1 MQLRNL
7 SLSLQCCLV
16 EGQFYIALAALFK
29 TKNRMFE
36 CSLSHSTVQTQG
48 NINTFVHIPRMM
60 CRVERTSYGEYFFCC
75 IIRLLDM
82 ETTGNI
88 TIIESVSRFKK
99 VDISLIENERIDCTT
114 LGVYTKLI
122 VLGKKWN
129 LNVRG
134 LRKHLGLSDEKV
146 RKSLSLLEQE
156 GYIVR
161 TPCRNE
167 KGQLVGWDY
176 AIYPTPVSEDERS
189 KAGAG
194 KETPNSDIP
203 STPKS
208 AHSDKGGLINNRI
221 NGIIDLNNGE
231 KEKSSAKKKEKPLPF
246 EDEELRKMWEELVKY
261 PDWQR
266 KTDHAIDL
274 RLKQLARLAKGDVNY
289 ARAIM
294 RQTLE
299 KGWQD
304 FYDVKGYKPEQQHAQ
319 QPRKK
324 TAWEEMG
331 ITEEQYRELIK
342 K

>member
-1 MQLRNL
+1 
-7 SLSLQCCLV
+7 
-16 EGQFYIALAALFK
+16 
-29 TKNRMFE
+29 
-36 CSLSHSTVQTQG
+36 
-48 NINTFVHIPRMM
+48 
-60 CRVERTSYGEYFFCC
+60 
-75 IIRLLDM
+75 M

-88 TIIESVSRFKK
+88 TIIEPISRFKK

-134 LRKHLGLSDEKV
+134 LRKHLGLSDVKV

-194 KETPNSDIP
+194 KDTPNSDLP

-208 AHSDKGGLINNRI
+208 AHSDIGGLINNRI
-221 NGIIDLNNGE
+221 KETIDLNNRE
-231 KEKSSAKKKEKPLPF
+231 KETISKDIVKKEEAPTNRMNIPLPF
-246 EDEELRKMWEELVKY
+246 ECKELRSLWKELMTY
-261 PDWQR
+261 PEW
-266 KTDHAIDL
+266 KKKSAHAIEL
-274 RLKQLARLAKGDVNY
+274 RVKTLTRLSRGDVDY
-289 ARAIM
+289 CLAIV
-294 RQTLE
+294 RQTLQ
-299 KGWQD
+299 KGWID
-304 FYDVKGYKPEQQHAQ
+304 FYDVKDYKAPIRLANVPTETKVRT
-319 QPRKK
+319 P
-324 TAWEEMG
+324 WEEMG
-331 ITEEQYRELIK
+331 LSKEQYDKLLK
-342 K
+342 G

>member
-1 MQLRNL
+1 
-7 SLSLQCCLV
+7 
-16 EGQFYIALAALFK
+16 
-29 TKNRMFE
+29 
-36 CSLSHSTVQTQG
+36 
-48 NINTFVHIPRMM
+48 
-60 CRVERTSYGEYFFCC
+60 
-75 IIRLLDM
+75 M

-194 KETPNSDIP
+194 KDTPNSDLP

-208 AHSDKGGLINNRI
+208 AHSDIGGLINNRI
-221 NGIIDLNNGE
+221 KETIDLNNRE
-231 KEKSSAKKKEKPLPF
+231 KETISKDIVKKEEAPTNRMNIPLPF
-246 EDEELRKMWEELVKY
+246 ECKELRSLWIELMTY
-261 PDWQR
+261 PEW
-266 KTDHAIDL
+266 KKKSAHAIEL
-274 RLKQLARLAKGDVNY
+274 RVKTLTRLSRGDVDY
-289 ARAIM
+289 CLAIV
-294 RQTLE
+294 RQTLQ
-299 KGWQD
+299 KGWID
-304 FYDVKGYKPEQQHAQ
+304 FYDVKDYKAPIRLANVPTETKVRT
-319 QPRKK
+319 P
-324 TAWEEMG
+324 WEEMG
-331 ITEEQYRELIK
+331 LSKEQYDKLLK
-342 K
+342 G

>member
-1 MQLRNL
+1 
-7 SLSLQCCLV
+7 
-16 EGQFYIALAALFK
+16 
-29 TKNRMFE
+29 
-36 CSLSHSTVQTQG
+36 
-48 NINTFVHIPRMM
+48 
-60 CRVERTSYGEYFFCC
+60 
-75 IIRLLDM
+75 M

-88 TIIESVSRFKK
+88 TIIEPVSRFKK

-176 AIYPTPVSEDERS
+176 AIYPTPVSEYERS

-194 KETPNSDIP
+194 KETPNSDLP

-208 AHSDKGGLINNRI
+208 AHSDKGGLLNNRI
-221 NGIIDLNNGE
+221 NEIIDLNNIEKESISKDIPKKENDSLSLISPQTPLGE

-246 EDEELRKMWEELVKY
+246 EDEDLRKMWEELVKY

-274 RLKQLARLAKGDVNY
+274 RLKTLARLAKGDVNY

-304 FYDVKGYKPEQQHAQ
+304 FYDVKDYKPI
-319 QPRKK
+319 K
-324 TAWEEMG
+324 TANIPKGKPIRMPWEELGM
-331 ITEEQYRELIK
+331 TKEQYDNLFSK
-342 K
+342 

>member
-1 MQLRNL
+1 
-7 SLSLQCCLV
+7 
-16 EGQFYIALAALFK
+16 
-29 TKNRMFE
+29 
-36 CSLSHSTVQTQG
+36 
-48 NINTFVHIPRMM
+48 
-60 CRVERTSYGEYFFCC
+60 
-75 IIRLLDM
+75 M
-82 ETTGNI
+82 ETTTGNI
-88 TIIESVSRFKK
+88 TIIEPISRFKK

-194 KETPNSDIP
+194 KDTPNSDLP

-208 AHSDKGGLINNRI
+208 AHSDIGGLINNRI
-221 NGIIDLNNGE
+221 KETIDLNKRE
-231 KEKSSAKKKEKPLPF
+231 KETISKDIVKKEEGTPTNRMDIPLPF
-246 EDEELRKMWEELVKY
+246 ECKELRSLWKELMTY
-261 PDWQR
+261 PEW
-266 KTDHAIDL
+266 KKKSAHAIEL
-274 RLKQLARLAKGDVNY
+274 RVKTLTRLSRGDVDY
-289 ARAIM
+289 CLAIV
-294 RQTLE
+294 RQTLQ
-299 KGWQD
+299 KGWID
-304 FYDVKGYKPEQQHAQ
+304 FYDVKDYKAPIRLANVPTETKVRT
-319 QPRKK
+319 P
-324 TAWEEMG
+324 WEEMG
-331 ITEEQYRELIK
+331 LTKEQYDKLLK
-342 K
+342 G

>member
-1 MQLRNL
+1 
-7 SLSLQCCLV
+7 
-16 EGQFYIALAALFK
+16 
-29 TKNRMFE
+29 
-36 CSLSHSTVQTQG
+36 
-48 NINTFVHIPRMM
+48 
-60 CRVERTSYGEYFFCC
+60 
-75 IIRLLDM
+75 M

-88 TIIESVSRFKK
+88 TIIEPVSRFKK

-194 KETPNSDIP
+194 KETPNSDSP

-208 AHSDKGGLINNRI
+208 AHSDKGGLLNNRI
-221 NGIIDLNNGE
+221 NEIIDLNNIEKESISKDIPKKENDSLSLMSPKTPLGE

-246 EDEELRKMWEELVKY
+246 EDEELRMMWEELVKY
-261 PDWQR
+261 PDWRR
-266 KTDHAIDL
+266 KTDHGIDL
-274 RLKQLARLAKGDVNY
+274 RLKTLARLAKGDVNY

-304 FYDVKGYKPEQQHAQ
+304 FYDVKGYNPI
-319 QPRKK
+319 K
-324 TAWEEMG
+324 TANIPKGKPIRMPWEELGM
-331 ITEEQYRELIK
+331 TKEQYDNLFSK
-342 K
+342 

>member
-1 MQLRNL
+1 
-7 SLSLQCCLV
+7 
-16 EGQFYIALAALFK
+16 
-29 TKNRMFE
+29 
-36 CSLSHSTVQTQG
+36 
-48 NINTFVHIPRMM
+48 
-60 CRVERTSYGEYFFCC
+60 
-75 IIRLLDM
+75 M

-88 TIIESVSRFKK
+88 TIIEPISRFKK

-194 KETPNSDIP
+194 KDTPNSDLP
-203 STPKS
+203 STQKS
-208 AHSDKGGLINNRI
+208 AHSDIGGLINNRI
-221 NGIIDLNNGE
+221 KETIDLNNRE
-231 KEKSSAKKKEKPLPF
+231 KETISKDIVKKEEAPINRMNIPLPF
-246 EDEELRKMWEELVKY
+246 ECKELRSLWIELMTY
-261 PDWQR
+261 PEW
-266 KTDHAIDL
+266 KKKSAHAIEL
-274 RLKQLARLAKGDVNY
+274 RVKTLTRLSRGDVDY
-289 ARAIM
+289 CLAIV
-294 RQTLE
+294 RQTLQ
-299 KGWQD
+299 KGWID
-304 FYDVKGYKPEQQHAQ
+304 FYDVKDYKAPIRLANVPTETKVRT
-319 QPRKK
+319 P
-324 TAWEEMG
+324 WEEMG
-331 ITEEQYRELIK
+331 LSKEQYDKLLK
-342 K
+342 G

>member
-1 MQLRNL
+1 
-7 SLSLQCCLV
+7 
-16 EGQFYIALAALFK
+16 
-29 TKNRMFE
+29 
-36 CSLSHSTVQTQG
+36 
-48 NINTFVHIPRMM
+48 
-60 CRVERTSYGEYFFCC
+60 
-75 IIRLLDM
+75 M

-189 KAGAG
+189 KAGGG
-194 KETPNSDIP
+194 KETPNSDLP

-208 AHSDKGGLINNRI
+208 AHSDKGGLLNNRI
-221 NGIIDLNNGE
+221 NKIIDLNNREKESISKDIPKKENDSLSLMSPKTPLGE

-274 RLKQLARLAKGDVNY
+274 RLKTLERLAKGDVNY

-304 FYDVKGYKPEQQHAQ
+304 FYDVKDYKPI
-319 QPRKK
+319 K
-324 TAWEEMG
+324 TANIPKGKPIRMPWEELGM
-331 ITEEQYRELIK
+331 TKEQYDNLFSK
-342 K
+342 

>member
-1 MQLRNL
+1 
-7 SLSLQCCLV
+7 
-16 EGQFYIALAALFK
+16 
-29 TKNRMFE
+29 
-36 CSLSHSTVQTQG
+36 
-48 NINTFVHIPRMM
+48 
-60 CRVERTSYGEYFFCC
+60 
-75 IIRLLDM
+75 M
-82 ETTGNI
+82 EKTGNI

-176 AIYPTPVSEDERS
+176 AIYPTPVGEDERS

-194 KETPNSDIP
+194 KETPNSDLP

-208 AHSDKGGLINNRI
+208 AHSDKGGLLNNRI
-221 NGIIDLNNGE
+221 NEIIDLNNIEKESISKDIPKKENDSLSLMSPKTPLGE

-274 RLKQLARLAKGDVNY
+274 RLKTLERLAKGDVNY

-304 FYDVKGYKPEQQHAQ
+304 FYDVKDYKPI
-319 QPRKK
+319 K
-324 TAWEEMG
+324 TANIPKGKPIRMPWEELGM
-331 ITEEQYRELIK
+331 TKEQYDNLFSK
-342 K
+342 

>member
-1 MQLRNL
+1 
-7 SLSLQCCLV
+7 
-16 EGQFYIALAALFK
+16 
-29 TKNRMFE
+29 
-36 CSLSHSTVQTQG
+36 
-48 NINTFVHIPRMM
+48 
-60 CRVERTSYGEYFFCC
+60 
-75 IIRLLDM
+75 M

-88 TIIESVSRFKK
+88 TIIEPISRFKK

-194 KETPNSDIP
+194 KDAPNSDLP

-208 AHSDKGGLINNRI
+208 AHSDIGGLINNRI
-221 NGIIDLNNGE
+221 KETIDLNNRE
-231 KEKSSAKKKEKPLPF
+231 KETISKDIVKKEEGTTNRMNIPLPF
-246 EDEELRKMWEELVKY
+246 ECKELRSLWIELMTY
-261 PDWQR
+261 PEW
-266 KTDHAIDL
+266 KKKSAHAIEL
-274 RLKQLARLAKGDVNY
+274 RVKTLTRLSRGDVDY
-289 ARAIM
+289 CLAIV
-294 RQTLE
+294 RQTLQ
-299 KGWQD
+299 KGWID
-304 FYDVKGYKPEQQHAQ
+304 FYDVKDYKAPIRLANVPTETKVRT
-319 QPRKK
+319 P
-324 TAWEEMG
+324 WEEMG
-331 ITEEQYRELIK
+331 LSKEQYDKLLK
-342 K
+342 G

>member
-1 MQLRNL
+1 
-7 SLSLQCCLV
+7 
-16 EGQFYIALAALFK
+16 
-29 TKNRMFE
+29 
-36 CSLSHSTVQTQG
+36 
-48 NINTFVHIPRMM
+48 
-60 CRVERTSYGEYFFCC
+60 
-75 IIRLLDM
+75 M

-88 TIIESVSRFKK
+88 TIIEPISRFKK

-194 KETPNSDIP
+194 KDTPDSDLP

-208 AHSDKGGLINNRI
+208 AHSDIGGLINNRI
-221 NGIIDLNNGE
+221 KETIDLNNRD
-231 KEKSSAKKKEKPLPF
+231 KETISKDIVKKEEAPTNRMDIPLPF
-246 EDEELRKMWEELVKY
+246 ECKELRSLWKELMTY
-261 PDWQR
+261 PEW
-266 KTDHAIDL
+266 KKKSAHAIEL
-274 RLKQLARLAKGDVNY
+274 RVKTLTRLSRGDVDY
-289 ARAIM
+289 CLAIV
-294 RQTLE
+294 RQTLQ
-299 KGWQD
+299 KGWID
-304 FYDVKGYKPEQQHAQ
+304 FYDVKDYKAPIRIANVPTETKVRT
-319 QPRKK
+319 P
-324 TAWEEMG
+324 WEEMG
-331 ITEEQYRELIK
+331 LSKEQYDKLLK
-342 K
+342 G

>member
-1 MQLRNL
+1 
-7 SLSLQCCLV
+7 
-16 EGQFYIALAALFK
+16 
-29 TKNRMFE
+29 
-36 CSLSHSTVQTQG
+36 
-48 NINTFVHIPRMM
+48 
-60 CRVERTSYGEYFFCC
+60 
-75 IIRLLDM
+75 M

-88 TIIESVSRFKK
+88 TIIEPISRFKK

-194 KETPNSDIP
+194 KDTPNSDLP

-208 AHSDKGGLINNRI
+208 AHSDIGGLINNRI
-221 NGIIDLNNGE
+221 KETIDLNNSE
-231 KEKSSAKKKEKPLPF
+231 KETISKDIVKKEEGTPTNRMNIPLPF
-246 EDEELRKMWEELVKY
+246 ECKELRSLWIELMTY
-261 PDWQR
+261 PEW
-266 KTDHAIDL
+266 KKKSAHAIEL
-274 RLKQLARLAKGDVNY
+274 RVKTLTRLSRGDVDY
-289 ARAIM
+289 CLAIV
-294 RQTLE
+294 RQTLQ
-299 KGWQD
+299 KGWID
-304 FYDVKGYKPEQQHAQ
+304 FYDVKDYKAPIRLANVPTETKVRT
-319 QPRKK
+319 P
-324 TAWEEMG
+324 WEEMG
-331 ITEEQYRELIK
+331 LSKEQYDKLLK
-342 K
+342 G

>member
-1 MQLRNL
+1 
-7 SLSLQCCLV
+7 
-16 EGQFYIALAALFK
+16 
-29 TKNRMFE
+29 
-36 CSLSHSTVQTQG
+36 
-48 NINTFVHIPRMM
+48 
-60 CRVERTSYGEYFFCC
+60 
-75 IIRLLDM
+75 M

-114 LGVYTKLI
+114 LGIYTKLI

-176 AIYPTPVSEDERS
+176 AIYPTPVGEDERS

-194 KETPNSDIP
+194 KETPNSDLP

-208 AHSDKGGLINNRI
+208 AHSDKGGLLNNRI
-221 NGIIDLNNGE
+221 NEIIDLNNREKESISKDIPKKENDSLSLMSPKTPLGE

-274 RLKQLARLAKGDVNY
+274 RLKTLERLAKGDVNY

-304 FYDVKGYKPEQQHAQ
+304 FYDVKDYKPI
-319 QPRKK
+319 K
-324 TAWEEMG
+324 TANIPKGKPIRMPWEELGM
-331 ITEEQYRELIK
+331 TKEQYDNLFSK
-342 K
+342 

>member
-1 MQLRNL
+1 
-7 SLSLQCCLV
+7 
-16 EGQFYIALAALFK
+16 
-29 TKNRMFE
+29 
-36 CSLSHSTVQTQG
+36 
-48 NINTFVHIPRMM
+48 
-60 CRVERTSYGEYFFCC
+60 
-75 IIRLLDM
+75 M

-88 TIIESVSRFKK
+88 TIIEPVSRFKK

-114 LGVYTKLI
+114 WGVYTKLI

-194 KETPNSDIP
+194 KETPNSDLP

-208 AHSDKGGLINNRI
+208 AHSDKGGLLNNRI
-221 NGIIDLNNGE
+221 NEIIDLNNREKESISKDIPKKENDSLSLMSPKTPLGE

-274 RLKQLARLAKGDVNY
+274 RLKTLARLAKGDVNY

-304 FYDVKGYKPEQQHAQ
+304 FYDVKDYKPI
-319 QPRKK
+319 K
-324 TAWEEMG
+324 TANIPKGKPIRMPWEELGM
-331 ITEEQYRELIK
+331 TKEQYDNLFSK
-342 K
+342 

>member
-1 MQLRNL
+1 
-7 SLSLQCCLV
+7 
-16 EGQFYIALAALFK
+16 
-29 TKNRMFE
+29 
-36 CSLSHSTVQTQG
+36 
-48 NINTFVHIPRMM
+48 
-60 CRVERTSYGEYFFCC
+60 
-75 IIRLLDM
+75 M

-88 TIIESVSRFKK
+88 TIIEPVSRFKK

-194 KETPNSDIP
+194 KEIPNSDLP

-221 NGIIDLNNGE
+221 NEIIDLNNIEKESISKDIPKKENDSLSLMSPKTPLGE

-274 RLKQLARLAKGDVNY
+274 RLKTLARLAKGDVNY

-304 FYDVKGYKPEQQHAQ
+304 FYDVKDYKPI
-319 QPRKK
+319 K
-324 TAWEEMG
+324 TANIPKGKPIRMPWEELGM
-331 ITEEQYRELIK
+331 TKEQYDNLFSK
-342 K
+342 

>member
-1 MQLRNL
+1 
-7 SLSLQCCLV
+7 
-16 EGQFYIALAALFK
+16 
-29 TKNRMFE
+29 
-36 CSLSHSTVQTQG
+36 
-48 NINTFVHIPRMM
+48 
-60 CRVERTSYGEYFFCC
+60 
-75 IIRLLDM
+75 M

-88 TIIESVSRFKK
+88 TIIEPVSRFKK

-194 KETPNSDIP
+194 KDAPNSDLP

-208 AHSDKGGLINNRI
+208 AHSDIGGLINNRI
-221 NGIIDLNNGE
+221 KETIDLNNRE
-231 KEKSSAKKKEKPLPF
+231 KETISKDIVKKEEGTPTNRMNIPLPF
-246 EDEELRKMWEELVKY
+246 ECKELRSLWIELMTY
-261 PDWQR
+261 PEW
-266 KTDHAIDL
+266 KKKSAHAIEL
-274 RLKQLARLAKGDVNY
+274 RVKTLTRLSRGDVDY
-289 ARAIM
+289 CLAIV
-294 RQTLE
+294 RQTLQ
-299 KGWQD
+299 KGWID
-304 FYDVKGYKPEQQHAQ
+304 FYDVKDYKAPIRLANVPTETKVRT
-319 QPRKK
+319 P
-324 TAWEEMG
+324 WEEMG
-331 ITEEQYRELIK
+331 LSKEQYDKLLK
-342 K
+342 G

>member
-1 MQLRNL
+1 
-7 SLSLQCCLV
+7 
-16 EGQFYIALAALFK
+16 
-29 TKNRMFE
+29 
-36 CSLSHSTVQTQG
+36 
-48 NINTFVHIPRMM
+48 
-60 CRVERTSYGEYFFCC
+60 
-75 IIRLLDM
+75 M
-82 ETTGNI
+82 ETTTGNI
-88 TIIESVSRFKK
+88 TIIEPISRFKK

-194 KETPNSDIP
+194 KDTPNSDLP

-208 AHSDKGGLINNRI
+208 AHSDIGGLINNRI
-221 NGIIDLNNGE
+221 KETIDLNNRE
-231 KEKSSAKKKEKPLPF
+231 KETISKDIVKKEEAPTNRMNIPLPF
-246 EDEELRKMWEELVKY
+246 ECKELRSLWIELMTY
-261 PDWQR
+261 PEW
-266 KTDHAIDL
+266 KKKSAHAIEL
-274 RLKQLARLAKGDVNY
+274 RVKTLTRLSRGDVDY
-289 ARAIM
+289 CLAIV
-294 RQTLE
+294 RQTLQ
-299 KGWQD
+299 KGWID
-304 FYDVKGYKPEQQHAQ
+304 FYDVKDYKAPIRLANVPTETKVRT
-319 QPRKK
+319 P
-324 TAWEEMG
+324 WEEMG
-331 ITEEQYRELIK
+331 LSKEQYDKLLK
-342 K
+342 G

>member
-1 MQLRNL
+1 
-7 SLSLQCCLV
+7 
-16 EGQFYIALAALFK
+16 
-29 TKNRMFE
+29 
-36 CSLSHSTVQTQG
+36 
-48 NINTFVHIPRMM
+48 
-60 CRVERTSYGEYFFCC
+60 
-75 IIRLLDM
+75 M

-88 TIIESVSRFKK
+88 TIIEPVSRFKK

-221 NGIIDLNNGE
+221 NEIIDLNNIEKESISKDIPKKENDSLSLMSPKTPLGE

-274 RLKQLARLAKGDVNY
+274 RLKTLARLAKGDVNY

-304 FYDVKGYKPEQQHAQ
+304 FYDVKDYKPI
-319 QPRKK
+319 K
-324 TAWEEMG
+324 TANIPKGKPIRMPWEELGM
-331 ITEEQYRELIK
+331 TKEQYDNLFSK
-342 K
+342 

>member
-1 MQLRNL
+1 
-7 SLSLQCCLV
+7 
-16 EGQFYIALAALFK
+16 
-29 TKNRMFE
+29 
-36 CSLSHSTVQTQG
+36 
-48 NINTFVHIPRMM
+48 
-60 CRVERTSYGEYFFCC
+60 
-75 IIRLLDM
+75 M

-88 TIIESVSRFKK
+88 TIIEPVSRFKK

-221 NGIIDLNNGE
+221 NGIIDLNNREKESISKDIPKKENDSLSLMSTKTPLGE

-274 RLKQLARLAKGDVNY
+274 RLKTLARLAKGDVNY

-304 FYDVKGYKPEQQHAQ
+304 FYDVKDYKPI
-319 QPRKK
+319 K
-324 TAWEEMG
+324 TANIPKGKPIRMPLEELGM
-331 ITEEQYRELIK
+331 TKEQYDNLFSK
-342 K
+342 

>member
-1 MQLRNL
+1 
-7 SLSLQCCLV
+7 
-16 EGQFYIALAALFK
+16 
-29 TKNRMFE
+29 
-36 CSLSHSTVQTQG
+36 
-48 NINTFVHIPRMM
+48 
-60 CRVERTSYGEYFFCC
+60 
-75 IIRLLDM
+75 M

-88 TIIESVSRFKK
+88 TIIEPISRFKK

-176 AIYPTPVSEDERS
+176 VIYPTPVSEDERS

-194 KETPNSDIP
+194 KDTPNSDLP

-208 AHSDKGGLINNRI
+208 AHSDIGGLINNRI
-221 NGIIDLNNGE
+221 KETIDLNNRE
-231 KEKSSAKKKEKPLPF
+231 KETISKDIVKKEEAPTNRMNIPLPF
-246 EDEELRKMWEELVKY
+246 ECKELRSLWIELMTY
-261 PDWQR
+261 PEW
-266 KTDHAIDL
+266 KKKSAHAIEL
-274 RLKQLARLAKGDVNY
+274 RVKTLTRLSRGDVDY
-289 ARAIM
+289 CLAIV
-294 RQTLE
+294 RQTLQ
-299 KGWQD
+299 KGWID
-304 FYDVKGYKPEQQHAQ
+304 FYDVKDYKAPIRLANVPTETKVRT
-319 QPRKK
+319 P
-324 TAWEEMG
+324 WEEMG
-331 ITEEQYRELIK
+331 LSKEQYDKLLK
-342 K
+342 G

>member
-1 MQLRNL
+1 
-7 SLSLQCCLV
+7 
-16 EGQFYIALAALFK
+16 
-29 TKNRMFE
+29 
-36 CSLSHSTVQTQG
+36 
-48 NINTFVHIPRMM
+48 
-60 CRVERTSYGEYFFCC
+60 
-75 IIRLLDM
+75 M

-88 TIIESVSRFKK
+88 TIIEPVSRFKK

-194 KETPNSDIP
+194 KDNPNSDLP

-208 AHSDKGGLINNRI
+208 AHSDIGGLINNRI
-221 NGIIDLNNGE
+221 KETIDLNNRE
-231 KEKSSAKKKEKPLPF
+231 KETISKDIVKKEEAPINRMNIPLPF
-246 EDEELRKMWEELVKY
+246 ECKELRSLWIELMTY
-261 PDWQR
+261 PEW
-266 KTDHAIDL
+266 KKKSAHAIEL
-274 RLKQLARLAKGDVNY
+274 RVKTLTRLSRGDVDY
-289 ARAIM
+289 CLAIV
-294 RQTLE
+294 RQTLQ
-299 KGWQD
+299 KGWID
-304 FYDVKGYKPEQQHAQ
+304 FYDVKDYKAPIRLANVPTETKVMT
-319 QPRKK
+319 P
-324 TAWEEMG
+324 WEEMG
-331 ITEEQYRELIK
+331 LTKEQYDKLYK
-342 K
+342 G

>member
-1 MQLRNL
+1 
-7 SLSLQCCLV
+7 
-16 EGQFYIALAALFK
+16 
-29 TKNRMFE
+29 
-36 CSLSHSTVQTQG
+36 
-48 NINTFVHIPRMM
+48 
-60 CRVERTSYGEYFFCC
+60 
-75 IIRLLDM
+75 M

-88 TIIESVSRFKK
+88 TIIEPVSRFKK

-176 AIYPTPVSEDERS
+176 AIYPTPVGEDERS

-194 KETPNSDIP
+194 KETPNSDLP

-208 AHSDKGGLINNRI
+208 AHSDKGGLLNNRI
-221 NGIIDLNNGE
+221 NEIIDLNNIDKESISKDIPKKENDSLSLMSPKTPLGE

-246 EDEELRKMWEELVKY
+246 EDEELRMMWEELVKY
-261 PDWQR
+261 PDWRR
-266 KTDHAIDL
+266 KTDHGIEL
-274 RLKQLARLAKGDVNY
+274 RLKTLARLAKGDVNY

-304 FYDVKGYKPEQQHAQ
+304 FYDVKGYNPI
-319 QPRKK
+319 K
-324 TAWEEMG
+324 TANIPKGKPIRTPWEELGM
-331 ITEEQYRELIK
+331 TKEQYDNLFSK
-342 K
+342 

>member
-1 MQLRNL
+1 
-7 SLSLQCCLV
+7 
-16 EGQFYIALAALFK
+16 
-29 TKNRMFE
+29 
-36 CSLSHSTVQTQG
+36 
-48 NINTFVHIPRMM
+48 
-60 CRVERTSYGEYFFCC
+60 
-75 IIRLLDM
+75 M

-88 TIIESVSRFKK
+88 TIIEPISRFKK

-161 TPCRNE
+161 TTCRNE

-194 KETPNSDIP
+194 KDTPNSDLP

-208 AHSDKGGLINNRI
+208 AHSDIGGLINNRI
-221 NGIIDLNNGE
+221 KETIDLNNRE
-231 KEKSSAKKKEKPLPF
+231 KETISKDIVKKEEGTPTNRMDIPLPF
-246 EDEELRKMWEELVKY
+246 ECKELRSLWKELMTY
-261 PDWQR
+261 PEW
-266 KTDHAIDL
+266 KKKSAHAIEL
-274 RLKQLARLAKGDVNY
+274 RVKTLTRLSRGDVDY
-289 ARAIM
+289 CLAIV
-294 RQTLE
+294 RQTLQ
-299 KGWQD
+299 KGWID
-304 FYDVKGYKPEQQHAQ
+304 FYDVKGYKAPIRLANVPTETKVRT
-319 QPRKK
+319 P
-324 TAWEEMG
+324 WEEMG
-331 ITEEQYRELIK
+331 LSKEQYDKLLK
-342 K
+342 G

>member
-1 MQLRNL
+1 
-7 SLSLQCCLV
+7 
-16 EGQFYIALAALFK
+16 
-29 TKNRMFE
+29 
-36 CSLSHSTVQTQG
+36 
-48 NINTFVHIPRMM
+48 
-60 CRVERTSYGEYFFCC
+60 
-75 IIRLLDM
+75 M

-88 TIIESVSRFKK
+88 TIIEPVSRFKK

-176 AIYPTPVSEDERS
+176 AIYPTPVGEDERS

-194 KETPNSDIP
+194 KETPNSDLP

-208 AHSDKGGLINNRI
+208 AHSDIGGLINNRI
-221 NGIIDLNNGE
+221 KETIDLNNRE
-231 KEKSSAKKKEKPLPF
+231 KETISKDIVKKEESPTNRMNIPLPF
-246 EDEELRKMWEELVKY
+246 ECKELRGLWKELMTY
-261 PDWQR
+261 PEW
-266 KTDHAIDL
+266 KKKSAHAIEL
-274 RLKQLARLAKGDVNY
+274 RVKTLTRLSRGDVDY
-289 ARAIM
+289 CLAIV
-294 RQTLE
+294 RQTLQ
-299 KGWQD
+299 KGWID
-304 FYDVKGYKPEQQHAQ
+304 FYDVKDYKAPIRLANVPTETKVRT
-319 QPRKK
+319 P
-324 TAWEEMG
+324 WEEMG
-331 ITEEQYRELIK
+331 LSKEQYDKLLK
-342 K
+342 G

>member
-1 MQLRNL
+1 
-7 SLSLQCCLV
+7 
-16 EGQFYIALAALFK
+16 
-29 TKNRMFE
+29 
-36 CSLSHSTVQTQG
+36 
-48 NINTFVHIPRMM
+48 
-60 CRVERTSYGEYFFCC
+60 
-75 IIRLLDM
+75 M

-88 TIIESVSRFKK
+88 TIIEPVSRFKK
-99 VDISLIENERIDCTT
+99 VDISLIENERIDCIT
-114 LGVYTKLI
+114 LGIYTKLI

-129 LNVRG
+129 LNVKG
-134 LRKHLGLSDEKV
+134 LKKHLGLSDEKI

-176 AIYPTPVSEDERS
+176 AIYPTPVDEQERS
-189 KAGAG
+189 QAGVK
-194 KETPNSDIP
+194 KESRQGEKP

-208 AHSDKGGLINNRI
+208 AYSDNGGLLNNRI
-221 NGIIDLNNGE
+221 NEIIDLNNIERESIDKSIPKKEETLSPKSQTLGE

-266 KTDHAIDL
+266 KTGHAIDL
-274 RLKQLARLAKGDVNY
+274 RLKTLERLAKGDVNY

-294 RQTLE
+294 RQTLD

-304 FYDVKGYKPEQQHAQ
+304 FYDVKGYKPEQQSAP

-324 TAWEEMG
+324 TKWEEMG
-331 ITEEQYRELIK
+331 VTEEQYREMMK

>member
-1 MQLRNL
+1 
-7 SLSLQCCLV
+7 
-16 EGQFYIALAALFK
+16 
-29 TKNRMFE
+29 
-36 CSLSHSTVQTQG
+36 
-48 NINTFVHIPRMM
+48 
-60 CRVERTSYGEYFFCC
+60 
-75 IIRLLDM
+75 M

-88 TIIESVSRFKK
+88 TIIEPISRFKK

-189 KAGAG
+189 QAGAG
-194 KETPNSDIP
+194 KDTPNSDLP

-208 AHSDKGGLINNRI
+208 AHSDIGGLINNRI
-221 NGIIDLNNGE
+221 KETIDLNNSE
-231 KEKSSAKKKEKPLPF
+231 KETISKDIVKKEEGTPTNRMNIPLPF
-246 EDEELRKMWEELVKY
+246 ECKELRSLWKELMTY
-261 PDWQR
+261 PEW
-266 KTDHAIDL
+266 KKKSAHAIEL
-274 RLKQLARLAKGDVNY
+274 RVKTLTRLSRGDVDY
-289 ARAIM
+289 CLAIV
-294 RQTLE
+294 RQTLQ
-299 KGWQD
+299 KGWID
-304 FYDVKGYKPEQQHAQ
+304 FYDVKDYKAPIRLANVPTETKVRT
-319 QPRKK
+319 P
-324 TAWEEMG
+324 WEEMG
-331 ITEEQYRELIK
+331 LSKEQYDKLLK
-342 K
+342 G

>member
-1 MQLRNL
+1 
-7 SLSLQCCLV
+7 
-16 EGQFYIALAALFK
+16 
-29 TKNRMFE
+29 
-36 CSLSHSTVQTQG
+36 
-48 NINTFVHIPRMM
+48 
-60 CRVERTSYGEYFFCC
+60 
-75 IIRLLDM
+75 M

-88 TIIESVSRFKK
+88 TIIEPVSRFKK

-176 AIYPTPVSEDERS
+176 AIYPIPVSEDERS

-221 NGIIDLNNGE
+221 NGIIDLNNREKESISKDIPKKENDSLSLMSTKTPLGE

-246 EDEELRKMWEELVKY
+246 EDEEMRKMWEELVKY

-274 RLKQLARLAKGDVNY
+274 RLKTLARLAKGDVNY

-304 FYDVKGYKPEQQHAQ
+304 FYDVKDYKPI
-319 QPRKK
+319 K
-324 TAWEEMG
+324 TANIPKGKPIRMPWEELGM
-331 ITEEQYRELIK
+331 TKEQYDNLFSK
-342 K
+342 

>member
-1 MQLRNL
+1 
-7 SLSLQCCLV
+7 
-16 EGQFYIALAALFK
+16 
-29 TKNRMFE
+29 
-36 CSLSHSTVQTQG
+36 
-48 NINTFVHIPRMM
+48 
-60 CRVERTSYGEYFFCC
+60 
-75 IIRLLDM
+75 M

-88 TIIESVSRFKK
+88 TIIEPVSRFKK

-194 KETPNSDIP
+194 KETPNSDLP

-208 AHSDKGGLINNRI
+208 AHSDKGGLLNNRI
-221 NGIIDLNNGE
+221 NKIIDLNNIE
-231 KEKSSAKKKEKPLPF
+231 K
-246 EDEELRKMWEELVKY
+246 
-261 PDWQR
+261 
-266 KTDHAIDL
+266 
-274 RLKQLARLAKGDVNY
+274 
-289 ARAIM
+289 
-294 RQTLE
+294 
-299 KGWQD
+299 
-304 FYDVKGYKPEQQHAQ
+304 
-319 QPRKK
+319 
-324 TAWEEMG
+324 
-331 ITEEQYRELIK
+331 
-342 K
+342 

>member
-1 MQLRNL
+1 
-7 SLSLQCCLV
+7 
-16 EGQFYIALAALFK
+16 
-29 TKNRMFE
+29 
-36 CSLSHSTVQTQG
+36 
-48 NINTFVHIPRMM
+48 
-60 CRVERTSYGEYFFCC
+60 
-75 IIRLLDM
+75 M

-99 VDISLIENERIDCTT
+99 VDISLIENERIDCIT
-114 LGVYTKLI
+114 LGIYTKLI

-129 LNVRG
+129 LNVKG
-134 LRKHLGLSDEKV
+134 LKKHLGLSDEKI

-176 AIYPTPVSEDERS
+176 AIYPTPVDEQERS
-189 KAGAG
+189 QAGVK
-194 KETPNSDIP
+194 KESRQGEKP

-208 AHSDKGGLINNRI
+208 AYSDNGGLLNNRI
-221 NGIIDLNNGE
+221 NEIIDLNNIERESIDKSIPKKEETLSPKSQTLGE

-246 EDEELRKMWEELVKY
+246 EDDELRKMWEELVKY

-274 RLKQLARLAKGDVNY
+274 RLKTLERLANGDVCY

-304 FYDVKGYKPEQQHAQ
+304 FYDVKGYKPAPQPAP

-331 ITEEQYRELIK
+331 MTEEQYRELIK